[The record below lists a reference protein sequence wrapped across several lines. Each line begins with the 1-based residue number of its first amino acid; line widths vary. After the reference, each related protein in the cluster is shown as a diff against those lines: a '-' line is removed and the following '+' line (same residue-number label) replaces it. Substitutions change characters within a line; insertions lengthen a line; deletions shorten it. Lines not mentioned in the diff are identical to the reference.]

1 MNLPIQLEE
10 LKNRKVWVNYVL
22 LWKADKNRMTKPPV
36 NPYTLKNGSSTKESS
51 WSTFDEA
58 VAQIGKTASVYDFDT
73 KESHSLPVAG
83 VGIILE
89 AAGLLG
95 FDFDHII
102 DKENSTFKASAKEAK
117 EIILQLDSYTE
128 FSPSGDGIHVL
139 AKATSPVKE
148 LNANG
153 KTKGVKI
160 KLDDSI
166 EYEMYDNGRYFTVTG
181 NALPNCKGLED
192 RQSVV
197 ESVYKQYYEPR
208 MKKAE
213 DTSILGASSSESP
226 KTSPNTL
233 SVASTASDIELWAK
247 IFEGRYGDGAK
258 AKRLY
263 EGNYES
269 DFISTHSNGV
279 SYPDHSAADLALC
292 NYLALATNLDAERV
306 DRMFRQSGLYR
317 EKWDR
322 KDYRDNTIAVAFSGK
337 NRREE
342 RQIFDPE
349 VDFGVGQVLTS
360 EPVENTLVDPI
371 KEQVDS
377 ISSKAHCVSDYI
389 DKYLEK
395 EIEAFSAYRSDRT
408 GFSNIDAI
416 TGFYPALYAL
426 GAVSSLGKTTFA
438 NELADNLAQMGRDV
452 IYFSL
457 EQNMLEIVTKSISRE
472 SYLIGG
478 EAEAK
483 SAIDI
488 RRGTRNPTVVEATRK
503 YKELS
508 KTITVV
514 ECNFH
519 TDVDTMIAYV
529 SDYMEKTKSKP
540 VVIIDYLQIVPPPED
555 SRKIRSTKDSIDY
568 TVRALKTFQVDNE
581 LVVIMISSLN
591 RQNYLQPIDFESFK
605 ESGGIE
611 YSCDVIWGL
620 QLQVMND
627 EIFSKDG
634 RIKEKRELVKKAKHE
649 IPRKIELV
657 CLKNRNGIANYS
669 VGFEYFPQFDYFK
682 VDDRYKA
689 DWSAASDFKA
699 LKTI

>member
-1 MNLPIQLEE
+1 
-10 LKNRKVWVNYVL
+10 
-22 LWKADKNRMTKPPV
+22 
-36 NPYTLKNGSSTKESS
+36 
-51 WSTFDEA
+51 
-58 VAQIGKTASVYDFDT
+58 
-73 KESHSLPVAG
+73 
-83 VGIILE
+83 
-89 AAGLLG
+89 
-95 FDFDHII
+95 
-102 DKENSTFKASAKEAK
+102 
-117 EIILQLDSYTE
+117 
-128 FSPSGDGIHVL
+128 
-139 AKATSPVKE
+139 
-148 LNANG
+148 
-153 KTKGVKI
+153 
-160 KLDDSI
+160 
-166 EYEMYDNGRYFTVTG
+166 
-181 NALPNCKGLED
+181 
-192 RQSVV
+192 
-197 ESVYKQYYEPR
+197 
-208 MKKAE
+208 
-213 DTSILGASSSESP
+213 
-226 KTSPNTL
+226 
-233 SVASTASDIELWAK
+233 
-247 IFEGRYGDGAK
+247 
-258 AKRLY
+258 
-263 EGNYES
+263 
-269 DFISTHSNGV
+269 
-279 SYPDHSAADLALC
+279 
-292 NYLALATNLDAERV
+292 
-306 DRMFRQSGLYR
+306 
-317 EKWDR
+317 
-322 KDYRDNTIAVAFSGK
+322 
-337 NRREE
+337 
-342 RQIFDPE
+342 
-349 VDFGVGQVLTS
+349 
-360 EPVENTLVDPI
+360 
-371 KEQVDS
+371 
-377 ISSKAHCVSDYI
+377 
-389 DKYLEK
+389 
-395 EIEAFSAYRSDRT
+395 
-408 GFSNIDAI
+408 
-416 TGFYPALYAL
+416 
-426 GAVSSLGKTTFA
+426 
-438 NELADNLAQMGRDV
+438 MGRDV

-472 SYLIGG
+472 SYRIGG
-478 EAEAK
+478 AAEAK

-634 RIKEKRELVKKAKHE
+634 KIKEKRELVKKAKHE